1 MQEMIAELKEIQ
13 KTFPNAHIRYNAE
26 TDSHFISYFS
36 VKYYSSLL
44 IN

>member
-1 MQEMIAELKEIQ
+1 MQEMIAQLKEIQ

-36 VKYYSSLL
+36 VEYYSSLF